1 MMKKVR
7 LKNVILLVIISCL
20 IVMTSC
26 NKKRDESSG
35 KLTIK
40 FSFSVDN
47 ENFQQDTLKYRNAAD
62 NLYEVN
68 EIKFFISDFTLH
80 TSDNQSITIKDNNS
94 IHYTDYDLP
103 KTLTWAIS
111 DEIAVGT
118 YKTISFR
125 FGLSDEKNKTH
136 YFVNPPE
143 SNMSWPDALGGG
155 YHYMMINGKWLKN
168 NILTPFNFH
177 LGRGQQY
184 DGENITGFIDNSFV
198 VTVPASSFTMD
209 ENGVTLTLNMNIN
222 NWFCTPE
229 IFDFNHFGGAI
240 MTNQTAQEVARANG
254 QNVFSIKKN

>member
-1 MMKKVR
+1 MPEFK
-7 LKNVILLVIISCL
+7 LKNVINICIIIMVILSC
-20 IVMTSC
+20 ISC
-26 NKKRDESSG
+26 NKKSEEKNG

-47 ENFQQDTLKYRNAAD
+47 ENFQQDTLQYRNAAD

-94 IHYTDYDLP
+94 IHYADYDIP

-111 DEIAVGT
+111 DEIAAGT
-118 YKTISFR
+118 YKAISFR

-155 YHYMMINGKWLKN
+155 YHYMMINGKWLKD

-184 DGENITGFIDNSFV
+184 DGETITDFIDNSFT

-222 NWFCTPE
+222 NWFCSPE